1 MFLEHLERRRGTVK
15 KHAIIPIFIPHLG
28 CPNDCVFC
36 NQRKITARTA
46 APSLDDVRA
55 TIEEWLTTLSDA
67 EEVEV
72 AFYGGSFTGL
82 DIEEQSAY
90 LAVADEY
97 LKEGRIT
104 GIHLST
110 RPDYID
116 REILDNLKKYHVS
129 TIEIGVQSFDDK
141 VLKASNR
148 GHTAEDVYKACD
160 LIKQY
165 GFRLGIQ
172 LMIGLPGDTLE
183 ASIFSAKEAAKIK
196 PELARLYPTIV
207 LDDTRLLEMYNEG
220 SYKALSREEAVH
232 RTAEMYKILDNT
244 GIYIMRVGLKST
256 DIIGDGGAINGGT
269 YHPAFRQLVE
279 GEIMRERIEAELG
292 RLGLCATTKGSS
304 QENQAFQ
311 EKPIADKQDSREKA
325 IADKPVSRAKQIKV
339 DVYSSPAWFSNM
351 IGNSGCNK
359 KYFQEKYPKL
369 NIKYRTCNNLKAG
382 ECRIEVN

>member
-1 MFLEHLERRRGTVK
+1 MK

-36 NQRKITARTA
+36 NQRKITARTE
-46 APSLDDVRA
+46 APSLDDVRS
-55 TIEEWLTTLSDA
+55 TIEEWLTTLGDA

-82 DIEEQSAY
+82 DIDEQSAY
-90 LAVADEY
+90 LSVADEY
-97 LKEGRIT
+97 LKEGKIT

-116 REILDNLKKYHVS
+116 KEILGNLKKYHVS
-129 TIEIGVQSFDDK
+129 TIEIGVQSFDDN

-148 GHTAEDVYKACD
+148 GHTSEAVYKACD
-160 LIKQY
+160 LIKEY
-165 GFRLGIQ
+165 EFRLGIQ

-183 ASIFSAKEAAKIK
+183 TSIFSAKEAAKIK

-207 LDDTRLLEMYNEG
+207 LDDTRLLEMYKDG
-220 SYKALSREEAVH
+220 SYEALSREEAVH
-232 RTAEMYKILDNT
+232 RTAEMYKILDAA

-279 GEIMRERIEAELG
+279 GEIIKEKIESELEKLHLSFA
-292 RLGLCATTKGSS
+292 RKDKFQDIQIEECASP
-304 QENQAFQ
+304 
-311 EKPIADKQDSREKA
+311 EKPI
-325 IADKPVSRAKQIKV
+325 KV
-339 DVYSSPAWFSNM
+339 DIYSSPEWFSNM

-359 KYFQEKYPKL
+359 KYFKDNYPHL
-369 NIKYRTCNNLKAG
+369 SIKYRTDDDLNSGKI
-382 ECRIEVN
+382 RISVKG